1 MKVLCECRRP
11 PQYALFYLSKP
22 TISLGLVHRRCVSGR
37 AWLYGATMAQMLGWT
52 ATFLFT
58 VCYIPQIVKSIRTG
72 KVDGVSLTLFV
83 IQFVANIVALVYAI
97 MIGQNPLIIKYSLAI
112 VLVGLVIIV
121 YLRIALKGDNRLSRE
136 ELL

>member
-1 MKVLCECRRP
+1 
-11 PQYALFYLSKP
+11 
-22 TISLGLVHRRCVSGR
+22 
-37 AWLYGATMAQMLGWT
+37 MAQMLGWT